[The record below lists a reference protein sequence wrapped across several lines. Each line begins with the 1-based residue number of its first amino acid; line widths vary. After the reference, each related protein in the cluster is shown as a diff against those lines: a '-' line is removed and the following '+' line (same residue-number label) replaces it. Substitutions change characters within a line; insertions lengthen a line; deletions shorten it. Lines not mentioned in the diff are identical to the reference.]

1 MAMTNQELH
10 ELITE
15 ANAALI
21 VALVNHANELLDMAD
36 KYDAMITEQREL
48 ERISKA
54 GRIEP

>member
-1 MAMTNQELH
+1 MTNQELH